1 MTTAGRRRYVWL
13 ALMIGL
19 RCDARCDTSWW
30 WDYPP
35 RDECDTLWQLSQILT
50 HTWQMCD
57 RSAAQKVHRG
67 NFQGCRRIFNEIK
80 ITFIIFF
87 SNCSKWLSTLV
98 SLSRQSLSLWK
109 YSWPYLLQSWC
120 LKHPP
125 GPSQCSGDQCTLPV
139 PQWAEDVMRWW
150 PQVGHVAGDMLVF
163 SLNIK
168 NLINTLILCCCV
180 RMDIITFICHNLA
193 ATRWQGD
200 TILPPS
206 VPGKCVCV
214 MLEINWELV
223 DTIGPIKPQ
232 DEENPFLCVSF
243 VNSLSV
249 TCSGDRI
256 CL

>member
-1 MTTAGRRRYVWL
+1 
-13 ALMIGL
+13 
-19 RCDARCDTSWW
+19 
-30 WDYPP
+30 
-35 RDECDTLWQLSQILT
+35 
-50 HTWQMCD
+50 MCD

-67 NFQGCRRIFNEIK
+67 NIQGCRRIFNEIK
-80 ITFIIFF
+80 NYLIIFF

-109 YSWPYLLQSWC
+109 YSWPYLFQSWC

-125 GPSQCSGDQCTLPV
+125 GPSQCSGDQCSQCTLPV

-180 RMDIITFICHNLA
+180 RMNIITFICHNLA

-200 TILPPS
+200 TILPPPVS
-206 VPGKCVCV
+206 GNVFVWCKKLIESLWTQLVRSNRKTRKIHFYVSASLIPDLSPVPKTGY
-214 MLEINWELV
+214 
-223 DTIGPIKPQ
+223 
-232 DEENPFLCVSF
+232 VSNKTKTSS
-243 VNSLSV
+243 NSGSN
-249 TCSGDRI
+249 
-256 CL
+256 

>member
-1 MTTAGRRRYVWL
+1 MTSAGQRGGDVWL

-80 ITFIIFF
+80 NYLIIFF
-87 SNCSKWLSTLV
+87 SNCSKRVSTLV

-125 GPSQCSGDQCTLPV
+125 GPSHSAVVTSVAVYPPRTSVGGGCDEMMTTSGTRG
-139 PQWAEDVMRWW
+139 W
-150 PQVGHVAGDMLVF
+150 GHVG
-163 SLNIK
+163 I
-168 NLINTLILCCCV
+168 LIEYKE
-180 RMDIITFICHNLA
+180 
-193 ATRWQGD
+193 
-200 TILPPS
+200 S
-206 VPGKCVCV
+206 Y
-214 MLEINWELV
+214 
-223 DTIGPIKPQ
+223 
-232 DEENPFLCVSF
+232 
-243 VNSLSV
+243 
-249 TCSGDRI
+249 
-256 CL
+256 

>member
-1 MTTAGRRRYVWL
+1 MHFFFALTHPSGGVWV
-13 ALMIGL
+13 LMSE
-19 RCDARCDTSWW
+19 TSAWTITVQWW
-30 WDYPP
+30 PVYPP
-35 RDECDTLWQLSQILT
+35 RTS
-50 HTWQMCD
+50 
-57 RSAAQKVHRG
+57 
-67 NFQGCRRIFNEIK
+67 
-80 ITFIIFF
+80 
-87 SNCSKWLSTLV
+87 V
-98 SLSRQSLSLWK
+98 S
-109 YSWPYLLQSWC
+109 
-120 LKHPP
+120 
-125 GPSQCSGDQCTLPV
+125 G
-139 PQWAEDVMRWW
+139 AEDVMRWW

-180 RMDIITFICHNLA
+180 RMNIITFICHNLA

-200 TILPPS
+200 TILPPP

>member
-1 MTTAGRRRYVWL
+1 MLLCYCRSILMTTAGRRKGYVWL

-19 RCDARCDTSWW
+19 RCDARCDTSLW

-80 ITFIIFF
+80 NYLIIFF
-87 SNCSKWLSTLV
+87 SNCSKRVSTLV

-125 GPSQCSGDQCTLPV
+125 GPSQCSGDQC
-139 PQWAEDVMRWW
+139 
-150 PQVGHVAGDMLVF
+150 
-163 SLNIK
+163 S
-168 NLINTLILCCCV
+168 
-180 RMDIITFICHNLA
+180 
-193 ATRWQGD
+193 
-200 TILPPS
+200 S
-206 VPGKCVCV
+206 VPSPYLSGRRMWWDDDHK
-214 MLEINWELV
+214 W
-223 DTIGPIKPQ
+223 DTRLG
-232 DEENPFLCVSF
+232 
-243 VNSLSV
+243 
-249 TCSGDRI
+249 TCWYSHWI
-256 CL
+256 